1 MISLSN
7 PPGGQTA
14 RETGPSQ
21 HVTARGIQWLSSE
34 RPENTT
40 ALAELQER
48 MAAFYAETRSYY
60 AEIDFTAGA
69 WQSDPCYLRILREVR
84 AGSAVLEVGCGRA
97 NVLSTCP
104 DLASRYTGVDFSREL
119 LLENSSRFPSAR
131 FVPVTSPQKLPFGD
145 AMFDRVFCMYVLEH
159 CVFPR
164 LFLHECLRVVRPG
177 GLFLL
182 LCPNFLGQ
190 GQMPSQ
196 RAGSSMGNGRD
207 KLRRGQLVDALTTG
221 HDRKIRIP
229 WAAFKARRAARA
241 GRGGFWINTA
251 PTCFADPFYVDADA
265 VYLTYE
271 WEILQELRH
280 AGADIA
286 DIGAEEA
293 RIFVS
298 ARRKTSTA
306 RTSR

>member
-1 MISLSN
+1 
-7 PPGGQTA
+7 
-14 RETGPSQ
+14 
-21 HVTARGIQWLSSE
+21 
-34 RPENTT
+34 
-40 ALAELQER
+40 

-69 WQSDPCYLRILREVR
+69 WQSDPCYVNILREVR
-84 AGSAVLEVGCGRA
+84 TGSAVLEVGCGRA

-104 DLASRYTGVDFSREL
+104 DLAPRYTGADFSREL
-119 LLENSSRFPSAR
+119 LLENSARFPAAR
-131 FVPVTSPQKLPFGD
+131 FVPITSPQELPFGD
-145 AMFDRVFCMYVLEH
+145 ATFDRVFCMYVLEH

-164 LFLHECLRVVRPG
+164 QFLSECLRVTRPG

-196 RAGSSMGNGRD
+196 RAGYSVGNGRD
-207 KLRRGQLVDALTTG
+207 KLRRGRLVDALTTG

-229 WAAFKARRAARA
+229 WAAYKARRAARS
-241 GRGGFWINTA
+241 GQGGFWINTA
-251 PTCFADPFYVDADA
+251 PACFADPFYVDADA

-271 WEILQELRH
+271 WEILQQLKR
-280 AGADIA
+280 AGAEIVDVGTEA
-286 DIGAEEA
+286 A

-298 ARRKTSTA
+298 ARRGLSA
-306 RTSR
+306 P

>member
-1 MISLSN
+1 
-7 PPGGQTA
+7 
-14 RETGPSQ
+14 
-21 HVTARGIQWLSSE
+21 
-34 RPENTT
+34 
-40 ALAELQER
+40 

-69 WQSDPCYLRILREVR
+69 WQSDPYYLRILSEVR
-84 AGSAVLEVGCGRA
+84 TGSAVLEVGCGRA
-97 NVLSTCP
+97 NVLASCP

-119 LLENSSRFPSAR
+119 LVENGTRFPSAR
-131 FVPVTSPQKLPFGD
+131 FVPLTTPQELPFRD
-145 AMFDRVFCMYVLEH
+145 AQFDRVFCMYVLEH
-159 CVFPR
+159 CVFPKA
-164 LFLHECLRVVRPG
+164 FLQECVRVVRPG

-182 LCPNFLGQ
+182 MCPNFLGQ

-196 RAGSSMGNGRD
+196 RAGYSMGNGRE
-207 KLRRGQLVDALTTG
+207 KLRRGRIVDALTTG
-221 HDRKIRIP
+221 HDRKVRIP
-229 WAAFKARRAARA
+229 WAAYNARRSARA

-271 WEILQELRH
+271 WEILRELKQ
-280 AGADIA
+280 AGADILE
-286 DIGAEEA
+286 IGAEVA

-298 ARRKTSTA
+298 ARRKASSA